1 MSTVPSGTY
10 LLELTVTDHLTGQTA
25 VQSVLFRTLPVR

>member
-10 LLELTVTDHLTGQTA
+10 LLELTVTDRQTGQTA
-25 VQSVLFRTLPVR
+25 NQRLLFRTLPVR